1 MFKYKDNDV
10 AIAPNGSC
18 EITWG
23 SGHPTM
29 AGKKQGVY
37 LPEGIKE
44 HLVAVQQY
52 VRQYVDI
59 VTEPV
64 DVLDL

>member
-1 MFKYKDNDV
+1 MLKYKNADV

-18 EITWG
+18 VITWG

-29 AGKKQGVY
+29 AGKKQDVH

-44 HLVAVQQY
+44 HLVAVRQY
-52 VRQYVDI
+52 LQDYVDI

-64 DVLDL
+64 ECPIK